1 MGDIYFDTYL
11 DALYL
16 DVDKKGFG
24 VIKFLE
30 YKKINMKVITKKW
43 TNFIKK
49 NVTSLP
55 K

>member
-1 MGDIYFDTYL
+1 MGDTYFDTYL

-30 YKKINMKVITKKW
+30 YKKGFGVIK
-43 TNFIKK
+43 F
-49 NVTSLP
+49 LELLLED
-55 K
+55 